1 MRQMT
6 TMMAALALMTGPAG
20 AAKTKVTPPPP
31 PVAAPA
37 PAGPPIGY
45 PQALILIRANL
56 AAVQQANETGDYDVL
71 FRLGARGCVFAP
83 RNDQARDFGA
93 ERRHRCDRLETV
105 AIGQL
110 NVDNGEIDIGIAGQQ
125 LTAGRGTERREEFP
139 FGLHLSQHRAEP
151 ADEQGMIV
159 DQQQRP
165 RLAGTDYALGH
176 APSAPARRCRTG
188 ASALPRR

>member
-71 FRLGARGCVFAP
+71 FRLGARGFQAANPPARLAQIFAP
-83 RNDQARDFGA
+83 VRAYNLNASMVLEPKFIEAPHLLADRKLAMKGVFDVQGKHIEFGMIFTA
-93 ERRHRCDRLETV
+93 EEGRWRLF
-105 AIGQL
+105 
-110 NVDNGEIDIGIAGQQ
+110 GIAVQV
-125 LTAGRGTERREEFP
+125 
-139 FGLHLSQHRAEP
+139 H
-151 ADEQGMIV
+151 
-159 DQQQRP
+159 
-165 RLAGTDYALGH
+165 
-176 APSAPARRCRTG
+176 
-188 ASALPRR
+188 